1 MKSINQIDFSEKK
14 AFVRVDFNV
23 PFDDAG
29 RISDNSRIVAALPTI
44 KYILSSGGSCI
55 LASHLGRPKG
65 KTKDLS
71 LSKLVPELEKL
82 LSTKVLF
89 SDDCIGE
96 KTESQCSRFK
106 TRRSHIIGKL
116 EVL

>member
-1 MKSINQIDFSEKK
+1 M
-14 AFVRVDFNV
+14 
-23 PFDDAG
+23 
-29 RISDNSRIVAALPTI
+29 
-44 KYILSSGGSCI
+44 SSGGSCI

-82 LSTKVLF
+82 LGKTVLF

-96 KTESQCSRFK
+96 KTESQCSNLKPGEVILLENLRFYK
-106 TRRSHIIGKL
+106 EEIMLMRALLKNYLILQKYM
-116 EVL
+116 